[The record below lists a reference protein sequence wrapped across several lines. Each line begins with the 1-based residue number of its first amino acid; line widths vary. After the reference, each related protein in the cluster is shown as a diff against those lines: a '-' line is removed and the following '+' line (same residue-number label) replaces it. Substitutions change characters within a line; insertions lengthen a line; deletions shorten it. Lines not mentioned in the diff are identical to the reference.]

1 MSDRYLKEL
10 HLLESYLDPERS
22 KQLEFRARDSDSN
35 CGKFATEFDQ
45 RLYWARM
52 LGEEQAEESRQK
64 FDYDLFLRKRRSDS
78 ILASFENRPLEDL
91 ATTRIGRLFVLLA
104 RSIPLPRKLRLVLA
118 RVLLPLECW

>member
-1 MSDRYLKEL
+1 MSDRFLKEL
-10 HLLESYLDPERS
+10 RQLESYLDPERS
-22 KQLEFRARDSDSN
+22 KKLEFRAKDPNSN

-52 LGEEQAEESRQK
+52 LAEEQIQESRQK

-91 ATTRIGRLFVLLA
+91 ATTRIGRLCVLLV
-104 RSIPLPRKLRLVLA
+104 RSTPLPRNLRLVLA
-118 RVLLPLECW
+118 KVLLPLECW